1 MFLGKSKSLTIYC
14 LHARMRTDFL
24 FSMKKLVLAFG
35 CVTLLAAAGVS
46 AQDAPPGVSSS
57 FSVVNVSQDNVDGT
71 KIGAR
76 PGDVLRYELSFSG
89 SGIFQNF
96 VPEVMLT
103 DVLEGTEVVNLGGGT
118 LSTTKLTFPGF
129 SDFGT
134 CSTDC
139 TKTFSFFVRVKPDCA
154 KKTSLKADYA
164 SDSLRVPLDCELTH
178 TGPNGLVFAILG
190 LVLLLGYVFLSERRE
205 SC

>member
-1 MFLGKSKSLTIYC
+1 
-14 LHARMRTDFL
+14 
-24 FSMKKLVLAFG
+24 MKKLVLAFG
-35 CVTLLAAAGVS
+35 CLALLTAAGVS

-57 FSVVNVSQDNVDGT
+57 FTVVNASRDNADGT
-71 KIGAR
+71 SVGAR

-89 SGIFQNF
+89 SGIFENF

-103 DVLEGTEVVNLGGGT
+103 DVLEGTEVVNLGGGA
-118 LSTTKLTFPGF
+118 LSATKLTFPGF

-134 CSTDC
+134 CSNAC
-139 TKTFSFFVRVKPDCA
+139 EKTFSFFVRVKPGCA
-154 KKTSLKADYA
+154 EKTSLRADY
-164 SDSLRVPLDCELTH
+164 SNDSLRVPLDCELSE
-178 TGPNGLVFAILG
+178 TGPSGLMFAILG